1 MRRHNGINPARNIRK
16 LKESGSESAPPWPLD
31 LCKALEAHP
40 HADIVT
46 FYFLAR
52 YTGQRRSD
60 LVTMRWDHIDEVRG
74 EMFVKQLKTKAR
86 IWVPMPKRLIEHL
99 ATRERKG
106 DYIVM
111 SPTVAGVPWRETS
124 LTNELNR
131 ITRDLGF
138 ATTDSKG
145 RPRYYSPHG
154 LRHLCGVE
162 LAHAGA
168 SDRQIAAVLGHSTMK
183 QVATYVAQAQQ
194 RLLARGAQTV
204 RDKMYEN
211 EELETLIDLAGNVT
225 KLRA

>member
-1 MRRHNGINPARNIRK
+1 MRRRRARGWRRGK
-16 LKESGSESAPPWPLD
+16 LTLPKSRRASWRANWSRPPRSRRRGAACSGRCARACLRSRRGY
-31 LCKALEAHP
+31 AH
-40 HADIVT
+40 
-46 FYFLAR
+46 
-52 YTGQRRSD
+52 
-60 LVTMRWDHIDEVRG
+60 
-74 EMFVKQLKTKAR
+74 KTSAR

-99 ATRERKG
+99 KTRARKG

-111 SPTVAGVPWRETS
+111 SPTSSGMPWRETS

-131 ITRDLGF
+131 ITRELGF
-138 ATTDSKG
+138 TTTDSKG
-145 RPRYYSPHG
+145 SPRFYSPHG

-194 RLLARGAQTV
+194 RLLARGAQTM